1 MIDCGVKVEY
11 LELVK
16 RSSGISQ
23 IPITHRAPH
32 KYQHVYF

>member
-1 MIDCGVKVEY
+1 MIDCGVKVVY

-23 IPITHRAPH
+23 FPIFHRAPY
-32 KYQHVYF
+32 KYQHV